1 MFIFAFTNISRMLT
15 KTVKI
20 SNVTNLSDARYCAG
34 MGVEMLGFSIDEDSP
49 NYISP
54 KKFEDICSWLAGV
67 TLVAETAQT
76 NPESIMKALGQYP
89 VHAVQVEA
97 PGLLSYLRS
106 ELNLPLIL
114 RISVDTYESD
124 EISSI
129 LSRYE
134 GDVSHF
140 LLESDTDAELSDQW
154 MQVLGNLSGEYP
166 ILIGFGLDNEYS
178 VSALTELFP
187 AIGIALRGSEEI
199 RPGYKDFGSMM
210 DILEALE
217 EQ

>member
-1 MFIFAFTNISRMLT
+1 MLSR
-15 KTVKI
+15 TVKV

-67 TLVAETAQT
+67 ILVAETTQT
-76 NPESIMKALGQYP
+76 DPQAIISTLSNYP
-89 VHAVQVEA
+89 VHSVQVETPA
-97 PGLLSYLRS
+97 LLNYLRS

-114 RISVDTYESD
+114 RISADVYDAD

-129 LSRYE
+129 FSRYE
-134 GDVSHF
+134 GEVSYF
-140 LLESDTDAELSDQW
+140 LLESDKETTLTEEW
-154 MQVLGNLSGEYP
+154 MHALGNLATEYP
-166 ILIGFGLDNEYS
+166 VLVGFGLDNEIM
-178 VSALTELFP
+178 VSELTERFP
-187 AIGIALRGSEEI
+187 NIGIALRGSEEI

>member
-1 MFIFAFTNISRMLT
+1 MLT

-67 TLVAETAQT
+67 TLVAETAKSDPDAILST
-76 NPESIMKALGQYP
+76 LAEYP
-89 VHAVQVEA
+89 VHAVQVND
-97 PGLLSYLRS
+97 PGLLSYLRT
-106 ELNLPLIL
+106 ELGLPLLL
-114 RISVDTYESD
+114 RVSVDLYEAG
-124 EISSI
+124 EIVPI

-134 GDVSHF
+134 GEVTHF
-140 LLESDTDAELSDQW
+140 LLESDNEAELSDSW
-154 MQVLGNLSGEYP
+154 MQALGAIEADYPVLV
-166 ILIGFGLDNEYS
+166 GFGLDNEFT
-178 VSALTELFP
+178 VSALTELLP
-187 AIGIALRGSEEI
+187 NIGIALRGSEEI

>member
-1 MFIFAFTNISRMLT
+1 MLT
-15 KTVKI
+15 RTVKI

-67 TLVAETAQT
+67 TLVAETALD
-76 NPESIMKALGQYP
+76 NPAKIIETLSQYP
-89 VHAVQVEA
+89 VHAVQVED
-97 PGLLSYLRS
+97 PGILAYLHS
-106 ELNLPLIL
+106 ELNLPLLL
-114 RISVDTYESD
+114 RVSVDTYDAS
-124 EISSI
+124 EIESI

-134 GDVSHF
+134 SDVSHF
-140 LLESDTDAELSDQW
+140 LLESDSEAPLSEEW
-154 MQVLGNLSGEYP
+154 MQVLGHLSEEYP
-166 ILIGFGLDNEYS
+166 LLTGFGLDNEFS
-178 VSALTELFP
+178 VTALTELFP
-187 AIGIALRGSEEI
+187 KLGIALRGSEEI

>member
-1 MFIFAFTNISRMLT
+1 MLT
-15 KTVKI
+15 RTVKI

-54 KKFEDICSWLAGV
+54 KKFDDICSWLAGV
-67 TLVAETAQT
+67 NLVAETAQT
-76 NPESIMKALGQYP
+76 NPENIINALSQYA
-89 VHAVQVEA
+89 VHSVQVESS
-97 PGLLSYLRS
+97 GLLNYLHS

-114 RISVDTYESD
+114 RVSVDTYEAN

-140 LLESDTDAELSDQW
+140 LLESDNNAKLSDEW
-154 MQVLGNLSGEYP
+154 IQVLGSLANEYP
-166 ILIGFGLDNEYS
+166 ILVGFGLEDEYS
-178 VSALTELFP
+178 VTALTNLFP
-187 AIGIALRGSEEI
+187 TIGIALRGSEEL

>member
-1 MFIFAFTNISRMLT
+1 MLSR
-15 KTVKI
+15 TVKV

-67 TLVAETAQT
+67 NLVAETAQT
-76 NPESIMKALGQYP
+76 DPQAILNALSNYP
-89 VHAVQVEA
+89 VHSVQVET
-97 PGLLSYLRS
+97 PGMLHYLRS

-114 RISVDTYESD
+114 RISADLYGAD

-129 LSRYE
+129 CSRYDGE
-134 GDVSHF
+134 VSYF
-140 LLESDTDAELSDQW
+140 LLESDNETSLTEAW
-154 MQVLGNLSGEYP
+154 MHVLENLTAEYP
-166 ILIGFGLDNEYS
+166 VLVGFGLDNENR
-178 VSALTELFP
+178 VSELTGRFP
-187 AIGIALRGSEEI
+187 NVGIALRGSEEI

>member
-1 MFIFAFTNISRMLT
+1 MLT

-67 TLVAETAQT
+67 TLVAETSQT
-76 NPESIMKALGQYP
+76 NPESILETLANYP
-89 VHAVQVEA
+89 VHAIQVEQ
-97 PGLLSYLRS
+97 PGLLNYLRS

-114 RISVDTYESD
+114 RISVDIYEADEVTSILNRYESD
-124 EISSI
+124 
-129 LSRYE
+129 
-134 GDVSHF
+134 VTHF
-140 LLESDTDAELSDQW
+140 LLESDSNAELTEPW
-154 MQVLGNLSGEYP
+154 INVLGNVVAEYP
-166 ILIGFGLDNEYS
+166 ILIGFGLDNEFT
-178 VSALTELFP
+178 VSALTELLP
-187 AIGIALRGSEEI
+187 NVGIALRGSEEI

-217 EQ
+217 QQ

>member
-1 MFIFAFTNISRMLT
+1 MLT
-15 KTVKI
+15 RTVKI

-76 NPESIMKALGQYP
+76 NAESILKVLSSYP
-89 VHAVQVEA
+89 VHAIQVED
-97 PGLLSYLRS
+97 PGLLNYLRS
-106 ELNLPLIL
+106 ELSLPLML
-114 RISVDTYESD
+114 RISVDLYEAD
-124 EISSI
+124 EINSI
-129 LSRYE
+129 LIRYE

-140 LLESDTDAELSDQW
+140 LLESDDNAELSETW
-154 MQVLGNLSGEYP
+154 IKVLEQLGTEYP
-166 ILIGFGLDNEYS
+166 ILIGFGLDNEFT
-178 VSALTELFP
+178 VSALTELLP
-187 AIGIALRGSEEI
+187 NLGIALRGSDEI

>member
-1 MFIFAFTNISRMLT
+1 MLT
-15 KTVKI
+15 RTVKI

-67 TLVAETAQT
+67 TLVAETAQSSA
-76 NPESIMKALGQYP
+76 EAILLQLQQYP
-89 VHAVQVEA
+89 VHAVQVED
-97 PGLLSYLRS
+97 PGLLGYLKS
-106 ELNLPLIL
+106 ELALPLIL
-114 RISVDTYESD
+114 RISVDQYEAD
-124 EISSI
+124 EIQS
-129 LSRYE
+129 LLNRYE
-134 GDVSHF
+134 DAATHF
-140 LLESDTDAELSDQW
+140 LLESDQDAELSLNWLQI
-154 MQVLGNLSGEYP
+154 LPSLAEEHP
-166 ILIGFGLDNEYS
+166 LLIGFGLDTD
-178 VSALTELFP
+178 SAIIALNNLPEN
-187 AIGIALRGSEEI
+187 IGIALRGSEEI

>member
-1 MFIFAFTNISRMLT
+1 MLT

-34 MGVEMLGFSIDEDSP
+34 MGVEMLGFSIDENSP

-54 KKFEDICSWLAGV
+54 KKFEDICSWLSGV
-67 TLVAETAQT
+67 TLVAETAET
-76 NPESIMKALGQYP
+76 DAEIILDVLSKYP
-89 VHAVQVEA
+89 VHAVQVESPA
-97 PGLLSYLRS
+97 LLNYLHT
-106 ELNLPLIL
+106 ELSLPIIL
-114 RISVDTYESD
+114 RISVDVYDAS
-124 EISSI
+124 EIDSI

-140 LLESDTDAELSDQW
+140 LLESDNNASLSDDW
-154 MQVLGNLSGEYP
+154 MEVFGNLSSDYA
-166 ILIGFGLDNEYS
+166 LLVGFGLDNEFS

-187 AIGIALRGSEEI
+187 SIGIALRGSEEI

>member
-1 MFIFAFTNISRMLT
+1 MLV

-67 TLVAETAQT
+67 TLVAETSLTDAQH
-76 NPESIMKALGQYP
+76 IMAALQNYP
-89 VHAVQVEA
+89 VHALQIDD
-97 PGLLSYLRS
+97 PGLLSYLHS
-106 ELNLPLIL
+106 ELGLPMIL
-114 RISVDTYESD
+114 RIKADYYEAD
-124 EISSI
+124 EINAI

-134 GDVSHF
+134 QQVAHF
-140 LLESDTDAELSDQW
+140 LIESDEEKTLSEDW
-154 MQVLGNLSGEYP
+154 MAAFEKLSPEYP
-166 ILIGFGLDNEYS
+166 ILVGFGLENDQ
-178 VSALTELFP
+178 VVGELVQQLP
-187 AIGIALRGSEEI
+187 QVGIALKGSEEI
-199 RPGYKDFGSMM
+199 RPGFKDFGALM

-217 EQ
+217 D

>member
-1 MFIFAFTNISRMLT
+1 MLT
-15 KTVKI
+15 RTVKI

-67 TLVAETAQT
+67 TLVAETADSSA
-76 NPESIMKALGQYP
+76 ESILAKLQNYP
-89 VHAVQVEA
+89 VHAVQVEQPA
-97 PGLLSYLRS
+97 LLGYLKS
-106 ELNLPLIL
+106 ELTLPLIL
-114 RISVDTYESD
+114 RISVDLYEAD
-124 EISSI
+124 EIQS
-129 LSRYE
+129 LLDRY
-134 GDVSHF
+134 GDAASNF
-140 LLESDTDAELSDQW
+140 LLESDQNAELSPNW
-154 MQVLGNLSGEYP
+154 LETLSNLATEHP
-166 ILIGFGLDNEYS
+166 LLIGFGLNSDL
-178 VSALTELFP
+178 ALHNLPENV
-187 AIGIALRGSEEI
+187 GIALRGSEEI

>member
-1 MFIFAFTNISRMLT
+1 MLT
-15 KTVKI
+15 RTVKI

-34 MGVEMLGFSIDEDSP
+34 MGVEMLGFSIDEDSS

-54 KKFEDICSWLAGV
+54 KKFEDICSWLSGV

-76 NPESIMKALGQYP
+76 NPESIIKALSQYP
-89 VHAVQVEA
+89 VHAVQVESS
-97 PGLLSYLRS
+97 GLLNYLRA
-106 ELNLPLIL
+106 ELSLPLIL
-114 RISVDTYESD
+114 RISVDTYD
-124 EISSI
+124 AGEINSI

-140 LLESDTDAELSDQW
+140 LLESDNNAELSDDW
-154 MQVLGNLSGEYP
+154 MQVLGGLSNEYS
-166 ILIGFGLDNEYS
+166 LLVGFGLENELS
-178 VSALTELFP
+178 VSALTETFP
-187 AIGIALRGSEEI
+187 SVGIALRGSDEI

>member
-1 MFIFAFTNISRMLT
+1 MLT
-15 KTVKI
+15 RTVKI

-76 NPESIMKALGQYP
+76 NPEAILESLSKYP
-89 VHAVQVEA
+89 VHTVQVES

-106 ELNLPLIL
+106 ELSLPLIL
-114 RISVDTYESD
+114 RISVDLYEAD

-140 LLESDTDAELSDQW
+140 LLESDQDAELSEQW
-154 MQVLGNLSGEYP
+154 MQVLGALGEEYP
-166 ILIGFGLDNEYS
+166 ILIGFGLDNEFT
-178 VSALTELFP
+178 VAALTELFP
-187 AIGIALRGSEEI
+187 HIGIALRGSEEI

>member
-1 MFIFAFTNISRMLT
+1 MLT
-15 KTVKI
+15 RTVKI

-76 NPESIMKALGQYP
+76 NAESILKTLASYP
-89 VHAVQVEA
+89 VHAVQVEDS
-97 PGLLSYLRS
+97 GLLNYLHS
-106 ELNLPLIL
+106 ELSLPLIL
-114 RISVDTYESD
+114 RISVDLYEAD

-140 LLESDTDAELSDQW
+140 LLESDNNAELSETW
-154 MQVLGNLSGEYP
+154 MQVLERLGVEYP
-166 ILIGFGLDNEYS
+166 ILIGFGLDNEFT
-178 VSALTELFP
+178 VSALTELLP
-187 AIGIALRGSEEI
+187 NLGIALRGSDEI

>member
-1 MFIFAFTNISRMLT
+1 MLT

-67 TLVAETAQT
+67 TLIAETSRSNA
-76 NPESIMKALGQYP
+76 EDIIKSLSQYP
-89 VHAVQVEA
+89 VHAVQVET

-114 RISVDTYESD
+114 RISVDTYEAG
-124 EISSI
+124 EINSI
-129 LSRYE
+129 LSRYDS
-134 GDVSHF
+134 DVSHF
-140 LLESDTDAELSDQW
+140 LLESDHDAGLTDEW
-154 MQVLGNLSGEYP
+154 MQVLGELSKEYT
-166 ILIGFGLDNEYS
+166 LLVGFGLDNEYS

-187 AIGIALRGSEEI
+187 SIGIALRGSEEI

>member
-1 MFIFAFTNISRMLT
+1 MLT
-15 KTVKI
+15 RTVKI

-34 MGVEMLGFSIDEDSP
+34 MGVEMLGFSIDEDSL

-76 NPESIMKALGQYP
+76 NAESILKVLSSYP
-89 VHAVQVEA
+89 VHAIQVED
-97 PGLLSYLRS
+97 PGLLNYLRS
-106 ELNLPLIL
+106 ELSLPLML
-114 RISVDTYESD
+114 RISVDLYEAD
-124 EISSI
+124 EINSI

-140 LLESDTDAELSDQW
+140 LLESDDNAELSETW
-154 MQVLGNLSGEYP
+154 IKVLEQLGTEYP
-166 ILIGFGLDNEYS
+166 ILIGFGLDNEFT
-178 VSALTELFP
+178 VSALTELLP
-187 AIGIALRGSEEI
+187 NLGIALRGSDEI